1 MEVITR
7 RMPVTLNMAG
17 DDRDMVEAVC
27 TSGHVVQKD
36 WWFRVASH
44 MIPKLL
50 VHVSDEILDYA
61 RALFL
66 LGAKGLRVIKFL

>member
-1 MEVITR
+1 
-7 RMPVTLNMAG
+7 
-17 DDRDMVEAVC
+17 
-27 TSGHVVQKD
+27 
-36 WWFRVASH
+36 

-50 VHVSDEILDYA
+50 VHVSDQILDYA